1 MENNMENNTENYQ
14 NNNFPQSNA
23 GQGMGIAA
31 LVLGIIAVIA
41 AFIPCFGLIAILF
54 GVLAIIFGAI
64 GLSQAKKANAPTT
77 MPKSGLILGIV
88 ATAFVII
95 WMLVVIGTF
104 GAAAMSNMDEIKQ
117 AMDSVEVETQRAGDS
132 INSDIQEIEEATD
145 TAATAN

>member
-1 MENNMENNTENYQ
+1 MENYT
-14 NNNFPQSNA
+14 PPSNA

-95 WMLVVIGTF
+95 WMVVVIGTF
-104 GAAAMSNMDEIKQ
+104 GAAAISNMDEINK
-117 AMDSVEVETQRAGDS
+117 AMDSIEVETGRAGDS
-132 INSDIQEIEEATD
+132 IDKDIQEIEADAEAVD
-145 TAATAN
+145 TVAPAN

>member
-1 MENNMENNTENYQ
+1 MENYT
-14 NNNFPQSNA
+14 PPSTA

-95 WMLVVIGTF
+95 WILVVVGTL
-104 GAAAMSNMDEIKQ
+104 GAAAVSNADEISK
-117 AMDSVEVETQRAGDS
+117 AMDSIKVETSRAEDS
-132 INSDIQEIEEATD
+132 INKDIQEINAEAVD
-145 TAATAN
+145 TVAPAN

>member
-1 MENNMENNTENYQ
+1 MENYPENNQ
-14 NNNFPQSNA
+14 IKSNA

-64 GLSQAKKANAPTT
+64 GLSQAKKASAPTT

-88 ATAFVII
+88 ATGFVII
-95 WMLVVIGTF
+95 WMLVVVGTI
-104 GAAAMSNMDEIKQ
+104 GAAAMSHKDEIGS
-117 AMDSVEVETQRAGDS
+117 ALDSIAAETKRAEDS
-132 INSDIQEIEEATD
+132 INKDLETIEESVD
-145 TAATAN
+145 TTAPAN

>member
-1 MENNMENNTENYQ
+1 MENNLQ
-14 NNNFPQSNA
+14 PSNA

-95 WMLVVIGTF
+95 WMLVIVGTF
-104 GAAAMSNMDEIKQ
+104 GAAAMSHKDEISK
-117 AMDSVEVETQRAGDS
+117 ALDSIEAETKRAEDS
-132 INSDIQEIEEATD
+132 INKDIQEINEETTD
-145 TAATAN
+145 TVAPAN

>member
-1 MENNMENNTENYQ
+1 MENYT
-14 NNNFPQSNA
+14 PPSNA

-104 GAAAMSNMDEIKQ
+104 GAAAMSNMDEIKE
-117 AMDSVEVETQRAGDS
+117 AMDSIEVETGRPGDS
-132 INSDIQEIEEATD
+132 IDRDIQEIEAEAAAVD
-145 TAATAN
+145 TTAPAN

>member
-1 MENNMENNTENYQ
+1 MENYT
-14 NNNFPQSNA
+14 PPSNA

-104 GAAAMSNMDEIKQ
+104 GAAAMSNMDEIKE
-117 AMDSVEVETQRAGDS
+117 AMDSIEVETGRAGYS
-132 INSDIQEIEEATD
+132 IDRDIQEIEADAEAVD
-145 TAATAN
+145 TVAPAN